1 MITVSC
7 VSTNSRTIASPLST
21 QPVIGVAA
29 EYASN
34 PELFATNT
42 RSETHAALLA
52 DMPVNY
58 DVDALHLSL
67 IPRVRYGGATG
78 YSAVTSNYYHLD
90 AGAQVAN
97 ELGSLSFTGAL
108 YRDSSLLYA
117 GELANGIGVRR
128 DTSSE
133 DVNWQR
139 SLTERAQIQLDV
151 STARTLY
158 AQNAGSTNLVDYRY
172 SSVSPSFAYSV
183 SERDTLRVLGGASR
197 YNSLNHLTSSDS
209 VNLQL
214 GFDRRLSEL
223 WTLASAAGYS
233 KSTDH
238 YRYFL
243 GNIDSTQKG
252 ALYSVSLT
260 RQAEVLGVTATA
272 SRALTPT
279 GFAFLSRQDN
289 VKALVNYNSSE
300 RWAFSAGLTW
310 ANISDP
316 LITGGSIQ
324 RRFYSGD
331 LSAVWHWTEQ
341 WLLTLRVTKIG
352 QKIQQ
357 PSISA
362 TSNGVSLEISRQF
375 YRTNQ

>member
-1 MITVSC
+1 MITVSS
-7 VSTNSRTIASPLST
+7 VSTNSRVFAGPLST
-21 QPVIGVAA
+21 QPLIGVAA

-34 PELFATNT
+34 PELFATNP
-42 RSETHAALLA
+42 RSETHGALVVDL
-52 DMPVNY
+52 PVNY
-58 DVDALHLSL
+58 DVDAVHFSL
-67 IPRVRYGGATG
+67 IPRARYGGATG

-90 AGAQVAN
+90 ASAQSTN

-128 DTSSE
+128 DTSTE
-133 DVNWQR
+133 DLNWQR
-139 SLTERAQIQLDV
+139 LLTVRAQVQLDV

-158 AQNAGSTNLVDYRY
+158 AQNTGSTNLVDYRY
-172 SSVSPSFAYSV
+172 SSVSPVFAYTV

-209 VNLQL
+209 VNVQL

-223 WTLASAAGYS
+223 WTLTTAAGYS

-252 ALYSVSLT
+252 LLYSVNLV
-260 RQAEVLGVTATA
+260 RQAESLTVSATA
-272 SRALTPT
+272 SRALAPT
-279 GFAFLSRQDN
+279 GFAFVSRQDN
-289 VKALVNYNSSE
+289 VKALANYNSSE
-300 RWAFSAGLTW
+300 RWTFSAGITW
-310 ANISDP
+310 SSITDP
-316 LITGGSIQ
+316 LITGGSTQ

-331 LSAVWHWTEQ
+331 LSTIWHWTEQ
-341 WLLTLRVTKIG
+341 WMLTLHVTKIG

-357 PSISA
+357 PSINA

-375 YRTNQ
+375 HRTNH

>member
-1 MITVSC
+1 
-7 VSTNSRTIASPLST
+7 LST
-21 QPVIGVAA
+21 QPLIGVAA

-42 RSETHAALLA
+42 RSETHAALLV
-52 DMPVNY
+52 DLPVNY
-58 DVDALHLSL
+58 DLDTVHFAV

-78 YSAVTSNYYHLD
+78 YSAITSNYYHLD
-90 AGAQVAN
+90 ASAQFTN
-97 ELGSLSFTGAL
+97 ELGSLTCTGAL

-128 DTSSE
+128 DTSTE

-139 SLTERAQIQLDV
+139 SLTERAQLQLDLN
-151 STARTLY
+151 SARTLY
-158 AQNAGSTNLVDYRY
+158 AQNTGSTNLIDYRY
-172 SSVSPSFAYSV
+172 YSVSPAFAYSV
-183 SERDTLRVLGGASR
+183 SERDTLRVLGTGSR
-197 YNSLNHLTSSDS
+197 YNSLNNLTSSDS

-223 WTLASAAGYS
+223 WSLSTAAGYS
-233 KSTDH
+233 KSTDQYH
-238 YRYFL
+238 YFF

-252 ALYSVSLT
+252 ALYSVNLV
-260 RQAEVLGVTATA
+260 RQGEMLGVTATA

-289 VKALVNYNSSE
+289 VKALVNYNPSE
-300 RWAFSAGLTW
+300 RWTFSAGLTW

-316 LITGGSIQ
+316 LITGGSSQ

-331 LSAVWHWTEQ
+331 LSTIWHWTEQ
-341 WLLTLRVTKIG
+341 WMLTLHVTKIG
-352 QKIQQ
+352 QKIAQ
-357 PSISA
+357 PSINA
-362 TSNGVSLEISRQF
+362 TSNGASLEISRQF

>member
-1 MITVSC
+1 MV
-7 VSTNSRTIASPLST
+7 
-21 QPVIGVAA
+21 
-29 EYASN
+29 
-34 PELFATNT
+34 
-42 RSETHAALLA
+42 

-58 DVDALHLSL
+58 DVDALHLAL

-90 AGAQVAN
+90 ASAQVTN
-97 ELGSLSFTGAL
+97 ELGSLSFNGAL

-128 DTSSE
+128 DTSTE

-139 SLTERAQIQLDV
+139 SLTERTQFQLDA

-158 AQNAGSTNLVDYRY
+158 AQNIGSANLVDYRY
-172 SSVSPSFAYSV
+172 SSVSPSFGYSV
-183 SERDTLRVLGGASR
+183 GERDTLRVLGTVSR
-197 YNSLNHLTSSDS
+197 YNSLNNLTSSDS

-214 GFDRRLSEL
+214 GFDRRLNEL
-223 WTLASAAGYS
+223 WTLATAAGYS
-233 KSTDH
+233 KSTNLYH
-238 YRYFL
+238 YFL

-252 ALYSVSLT
+252 VLYSVSLT
-260 RQAEVLGVTATA
+260 RQAELLGVTATA

-310 ANISDP
+310 ANITDP
-316 LITGGSIQ
+316 LITGGSTQ

-341 WLLTLRVTKIG
+341 WRLTLHVTKIG

-357 PSISA
+357 PSINA

-375 YRTNQ
+375 HRTNQ